1 MLSLPKWSLLVD
13 HLVADVAAQVIA
25 VRLDDLDR
33 TELVFRHEWSEKGS
47 LTNASKP
54 AVGAMP
60 SKMTMF
66 VAIVRMRCR
75 KIQPATAS
83 VTSDSPLLIRSNRR
97 LLPELAE
104 SVWTKSDYASDFES
118 RRQWAQ
124 LRSCGSRRASG
135 WAICRNRPGPG
146 EACWA
151 FPWPGLISNCMAS
164 GGKLA
169 LLALAALAGVPICA
183 IAARRLGGSHDPGC
197 VVLDEVIG
205 MAATLFMFDAWR
217 PLTVVLAFILFRFFD
232 ILKPTPVREVERLSH
247 GWGIM
252 TDDLVAALY
261 ANLSLWIIAWL
272 AGLLAPGLSHL
283 M

>member
-1 MLSLPKWSLLVD
+1 MDETDSAQTSNPGANGRSLIVWIATGFGLGYLPKSPGTWGSLLGIPLAWAYQQL
-13 HLVADVAAQVIA
+13 H
-25 VRLDDLDR
+25 
-33 TELVFRHEWSEKGS
+33 G
-47 LTNASKP
+47 
-54 AVGAMP
+54 VGWQAG
-60 SKMTMF
+60 
-66 VAIVRMRCR
+66 A
-75 KIQPATAS
+75 
-83 VTSDSPLLIRSNRR
+83 
-97 LLPELAE
+97 
-104 SVWTKSDYASDFES
+104 
-118 RRQWAQ
+118 
-124 LRSCGSRRASG
+124 
-135 WAICRNRPGPG
+135 
-146 EACWA
+146 
-151 FPWPGLISNCMAS
+151 
-164 GGKLA
+164 
-169 LLALAALAGVPICA
+169 LALAALAGVPICA